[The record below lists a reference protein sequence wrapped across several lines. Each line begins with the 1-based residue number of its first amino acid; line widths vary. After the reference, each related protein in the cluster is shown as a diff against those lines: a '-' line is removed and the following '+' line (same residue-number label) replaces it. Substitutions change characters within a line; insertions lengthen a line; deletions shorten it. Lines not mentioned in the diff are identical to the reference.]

1 MDWLAQLDVQRFVLF
16 TLVLARVSGVV
27 MTVPVF
33 GTPDVP
39 AQVRALLGV
48 ALAVL
53 VMPSQWDAP
62 VADPGTLLNYLVFVG
77 SELVIGLSLGLGVAA
92 VFSGIEVAGQ
102 MIAQASGLAI
112 AEIFDPAQET
122 NVSVFSRLLFLV
134 TLAIFLSIGGHRMV
148 MAGLLDTFQA
158 MPPGSAAVPR
168 SLVETLAT
176 LVAASFSLGIRA
188 AAPLVVSLLLANLVL
203 GLIGRTLPQL
213 NILVVGFGINSLLT
227 LGVLAAALGGAAW
240 VFQPEIE
247 PAVAAILEGLRTSA
261 IP

>member
-1 MDWLAQLDVQRFVLF
+1 MDWLGQLDVQRFILF
-16 TLVLARVSGVV
+16 TLVLTRVSGVV

-53 VMPSQWDAP
+53 VMPSQWDVP
-62 VADPGTLLNYLVFVG
+62 VGDPGTILHYLVFVG
-77 SELVIGLSLGLGVAA
+77 SELVVGVSLGLGVAILFA
-92 VFSGIEVAGQ
+92 GIEVAGQ
-102 MIAQASGLAI
+102 MIAQTSGLAI

-134 TLAIFLSIGGHRMV
+134 TLAIFLSIGGHRLV
-148 MAGLLDTFQA
+148 MTGLLDTFQSI
-158 MPPGSAAVPR
+158 PPGSAAIPR
-168 SLVETLAT
+168 SLVETLVT
-176 LVAASFSLGIRA
+176 LVAESFSLGIRA

-227 LGVLAAALGGAAW
+227 LGVLAMALGSAAW

-247 PAVAAILEGLRTSA
+247 PAVAAILEALRLPA
-261 IP
+261 GP